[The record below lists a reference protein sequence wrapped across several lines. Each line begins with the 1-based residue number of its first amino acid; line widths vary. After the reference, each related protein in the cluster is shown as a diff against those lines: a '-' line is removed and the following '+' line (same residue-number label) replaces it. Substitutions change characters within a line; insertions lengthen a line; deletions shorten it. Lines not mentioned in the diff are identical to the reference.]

1 MSDDNSIDDRVDAL
15 DNASISLNRIGHY
28 HLYVKKN
35 RRYYE
40 AIECV
45 KHTKHKCV
53 SIIMS
58 DSTIVSY

>member
-35 RRYYE
+35 RKYYE

-45 KHTKHKCV
+45 RHTKHAHKTQV
-53 SIIMS
+53 S
-58 DSTIVSY
+58 VNHNE

>member
-35 RRYYE
+35 RKYYE

-45 KHTKHKCV
+45 KHTKHAHK
-53 SIIMS
+53 
-58 DSTIVSY
+58 T